1 MLNQEGSK
9 GTQLLWKTFKAR
21 GSKYHLYFLLIFIQN
36 YKTSKVKKETESQR
50 NRKTVG
56 GTEIQRNHWMAND
69 KTIILTISCW
79 FSLQETVCF

>member
-1 MLNQEGSK
+1 MTKWNIVIMENI
-9 GTQLLWKTFKAR
+9 KAR
-21 GSKYHLYFLLIFIQN
+21 GSSIICIFLLIFIQN
-36 YKTSKVKKETESQR
+36 YKTNKVKKETESQR

-79 FSLQETVCF
+79 F